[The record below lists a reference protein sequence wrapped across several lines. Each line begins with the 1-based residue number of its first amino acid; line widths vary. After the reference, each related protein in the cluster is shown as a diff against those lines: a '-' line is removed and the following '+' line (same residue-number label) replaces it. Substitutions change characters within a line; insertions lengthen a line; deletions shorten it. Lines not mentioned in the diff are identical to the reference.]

1 MNKCY
6 RNILNMALFSMFLL
20 LILSFGFSSVQASQD
35 QPQMFLQTESPKS
48 LPETVETFKEE
59 VAAAGWSILN
69 VTNMAGVLSE
79 QGYTLLP
86 VLIFDVCSG
95 KYSAQILAKDEY
107 RFITPL
113 MPCRVSI
120 YQTSKDKVII
130 ARLNAKSMAPMFSTE
145 LAEIM
150 VKSGN
155 ELETIIKKTISRLES
170 Q

>member
-1 MNKCY
+1 MNKS
-6 RNILNMALFSMFLL
+6 IGIFSVALL
-20 LILSFGFSSVQASQD
+20 LVLSFGVSAQAGHH

-48 LPETVETFKEE
+48 FPETVEAFKEE

-69 VTNMAGVLSE
+69 VTNMAGILSKK
-79 QGYTLLP
+79 GYTLSP

-107 RFITPL
+107 RFVTPL

-120 YQTSKDKVII
+120 YQTTEGKVMIS
-130 ARLNAKSMAPMFSTE
+130 RLNAKSMAPMFDAG

-150 VKSGN
+150 MKSGG
-155 ELETIIKKTISRLES
+155 ELEAIIKETILRLNKS